1 MFVHRGS
8 VNFRWEQ
15 FPVKDHIE
23 MIAPSTFSESEKKVL
38 LDKKAEIVQALRD
51 NCLPFP
57 QYPGVPLL
65 KAGDIYHGIW
75 LEHNQDN
82 LFFADYNQESA
93 WASQD
98 VFMRY
103 QRKDGLLPFA
113 FFLNDQNA
121 ENSVCYQHVQSVWPF
136 ARSAIEIAR
145 KTNRPESDFERIY
158 QAGARYDEWFAN
170 YRNRAGTGLAEMYC
184 EYDTGHD
191 NDPRVTDD
199 GIPHS
204 CPGNDAVN
212 MPDLP
217 IMPVLSVDLSAMLY
231 GARIALSELSE
242 LLGKKREAAK
252 WRNKAETLRLAIR
265 NYLYDPADGFY
276 YDRDTRG
283 FRKYRTEHVTR
294 LFLNRV
300 LDREEFDSVYDR
312 HFSTPGK
319 EFNPA
324 FPIPS
329 VSIDDPN
336 FDRRCPKNSWGSNTQ
351 APTTL
356 RAILWM
362 DHYNRSDDLTGLL
375 SRWLRAIC
383 DHPET
388 TFQQE
393 INPFTGA
400 PVGEGVNFTPTL
412 LVFLEA
418 IKRLGWTICKE
429 QPK

>member
-1 MFVHRGS
+1 
-8 VNFRWEQ
+8 
-15 FPVKDHIE
+15 
-23 MIAPSTFSESEKKVL
+23 MIAPSTFNESEKRVL
-38 LDKKAEIVQALRD
+38 LNRKSEIVQALLD
-51 NCLPFP
+51 NCQLFP
-57 QYPGVPLL
+57 QYAGVPLL

-82 LFFADYNQESA
+82 LFLADYNPESA

-113 FFLNDQNA
+113 IFLRDR
-121 ENSVCYQHVQSVWPF
+121 NSEDSICYQHVQSVWPF
-136 ARSAIEIAR
+136 TRSAIEIAR

-158 QAGARYDEWFAN
+158 QAGVRYDEWFGK
-170 YRNRAGTGLAEMYC
+170 YRNRAGTGLVEMYC

-242 LLGKKREAAK
+242 LLGRKKEAAR
-252 WRNKAETLRLAIR
+252 WRDKAETIRLAIR
-265 NYLYDPADGFY
+265 NNLYDPADEFY

-300 LDREEFDSVYDR
+300 LNQEEFDSVYDR
-312 HFSTPGK
+312 YFGTPGR

-329 VSIDDPN
+329 VSVDDPN

-362 DHYNRSDDLTGLL
+362 DHYNRSGDLTGLL

-400 PVGEGVNFTPTL
+400 PVGEGLNFSPTL

-418 IKRLGWTICKE
+418 IKRLGFDRYNEKSENDKE
-429 QPK
+429 VVPMKI